1 MADRDREGEDELTGA
16 LQRYVEQRFAQE
28 DDVLL
33 ALRQALKKHGFP
45 EIQVSPS
52 TGRVLQ
58 LLVAASGGTRVL
70 EVGTLGGYSA
80 IWMGRSLARAGRL
93 ISLELN
99 PDHAELAR
107 DFLARAGLSGSV
119 EVRVGDARELL
130 PMLGPNGSFDVVFLD
145 ADKEGY
151 PEYAK
156 EALRLLRPGGL
167 LLADNAFWS
176 GRVLEET
183 ADDATGGIKAFN
195 EHVARESRLIGTI
208 LPVGDGLAVAVKAH

>member
-1 MADRDREGEDELTGA
+1 MTDRACEGEDELAAA
-16 LQRYVEQRFAQE
+16 LQRYVEERFAQE
-28 DDVLL
+28 DDVLR
-33 ALRQALKKHGFP
+33 AVRQALKDHGFP

-58 LLVAASGGTRVL
+58 LLVAVSGGRKVL

-80 IWMGRSLARAGRL
+80 IWMGRALAREGRL
-93 ISLELN
+93 ISLELD
-99 PDHAELAR
+99 PGHAELAR
-107 DFLARAGLSGSV
+107 DFLARAGLSESV

-130 PMLGPNGSFDVVFLD
+130 PSLGPDDSFDVVFLD

-151 PEYAK
+151 PGYAQ

-176 GRVLEET
+176 GRVLEEA
-183 ADDATGGIKAFN
+183 ADDATRGVLAFN
-195 EHVARESRLIGTI
+195 EHIARESRLTGTI